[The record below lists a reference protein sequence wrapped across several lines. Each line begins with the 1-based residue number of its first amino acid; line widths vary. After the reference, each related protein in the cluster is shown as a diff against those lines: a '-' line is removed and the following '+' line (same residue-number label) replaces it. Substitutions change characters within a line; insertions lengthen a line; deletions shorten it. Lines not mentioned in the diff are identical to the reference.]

1 MSVSDSSARRRGG
14 RSPLDFVDLGGD
26 FGICHSV
33 GVRSPGMS
41 IQVVSWNV
49 AKRHAPWRELVEMDV
64 DVALLQ
70 EAGNYPADVA
80 DRVDTG
86 PPESWD
92 SHRWNSDWWQG
103 RFPRLFDRWSKIVK
117 LSDHVDVEWYRQ
129 VSPIGWC
136 ADDEI
141 AVSGI
146 GTIAAARVTPS
157 SAEPFVVVSMY
168 ARWMGPHPST
178 KSKWTAGFPDGS
190 AHRIISDLSAF
201 IGDTDPASH
210 RILAAGD
217 FNMSYGGLETEPQ
230 SLAVRERTV
239 FDRMD
244 ALGLEF
250 LGPQAPDGGRQADPT
265 PFWLPSDTRN
275 VPTFHSSQQT
285 PEDAV
290 NQLDYVFASR
300 GFHEQVTVRALNS
313 PDEWGS
319 SDHCRILIEI
329 EDD

>member
-1 MSVSDSSARRRGG
+1 
-14 RSPLDFVDLGGD
+14 
-26 FGICHSV
+26 
-33 GVRSPGMS
+33 MS
-41 IQVVSWNV
+41 IQLVSWNV
-49 AKRHAPWRELVEMDV
+49 AKRHAPWRELVAMDV

-80 DRVDTG
+80 DSVDTG

-103 RFPRLFDRWSKIVK
+103 RFPRLFDRWAKIVK
-117 LSDHVDVEWYRQ
+117 LSDRVGVEWFRQ
-129 VSPIGWC
+129 VGPIGWC

-168 ARWMGPHPST
+168 ARWLSPHPST
-178 KSKWTAGFPDGS
+178 HSKWRVGYSDAS
-190 AHRIISDLSAF
+190 AHRIMSDLSTF
-201 IGDTDPASH
+201 IGNTDPSTH

-217 FNMSYGGLETEPQ
+217 LNTIFGATDDNRLV
-230 SLAVRERTV
+230 LAARDRTV
-239 FDRMD
+239 FERMES
-244 ALGLEF
+244 LGLEF
-250 LGPQAPDGGRQADPT
+250 LGLQTPNGGRRADPT
-265 PFWLPSDTRN
+265 PPGLPADARN
-275 VPTFHSSQQT
+275 VPTFRAGGQE
-285 PEDAV
+285 PEAAA

-319 SDHCRILIEI
+319 SDHCRMLIEI
-329 EDD
+329 EGE

>member
-1 MSVSDSSARRRGG
+1 MAIR
-14 RSPLDFVDLGGD
+14 
-26 FGICHSV
+26 
-33 GVRSPGMS
+33 
-41 IQVVSWNV
+41 VVSWNV

-103 RFPRLFDRWSKIVK
+103 RFRRLFDRWPKIVK
-117 LSDHVDVEWYRQ
+117 LSDRVDVEWFRQ
-129 VSPIGWC
+129 VSPIGWV
-136 ADDEI
+136 DGDEI

-146 GTIAAARVTPS
+146 GTIAAARVRS
-157 SAEPFVVVSMY
+157 SRVEPFVAVSMY
-168 ARWMGPHPST
+168 ARWLSPHPST
-178 KSKWTAGFPDGS
+178 HSKWGTGYSDGS

-201 IGDTDPASH
+201 IGDTDPATH

-217 FNMSYGGLETEPQ
+217 LNTFYGATDDNRLVLP
-230 SLAVRERTV
+230 ARDRTV
-239 FDRMD
+239 FDRME

-250 LGPQAPDGGRQADPT
+250 LGPQAPEGGRRAEPT
-265 PFWLPSDTRN
+265 PQGLPADTRN
-275 VPTFHSSQQT
+275 VPTFCVAGRN
-285 PEDAV
+285 PEDAA

-300 GFHEQVTVRALNS
+300 GFHEQIKVRALNS
-313 PDEWGS
+313 PEEWGP
-319 SDHCRILIEI
+319 SDHCRILIEV
-329 EDD
+329 EDG